1 VGLFAYFLGNP
12 GVHDAMLLPE
22 RVILTFPPTMLH
34 FEQKSIRKRF
44 NIPSLPTSILANN
57 KDCFHKGSYQLTGA
71 TFFDRKING
80 WEFG

>member
-1 VGLFAYFLGNP
+1 MLRNARPEWIGTGGRFESEWMAGLGRNT
-12 GVHDAMLLPE
+12 H
-22 RVILTFPPTMLH
+22 
-34 FEQKSIRKRF
+34 
-44 NIPSLPTSILANN
+44 SLPTSVLANN